1 MMRTTTCTN
10 PQTTPAKGSA
20 LNFTVIYEDTVS
32 GEWARHFTDSL
43 SEEIACAC
51 KYTDSMWPVSSL
63 ENPLLA
69 SEALDA
75 SSDCDCVI
83 VSLHGDRVIPVAAR
97 LWAEQ
102 LIARSAGRSICM
114 IVLSDPLQGR
124 RRVVDATCHY
134 FEALCAV
141 NGVEFFSE
149 STTHLEGYEEPPL
162 RAKHTESR
170 NLNNPIL
177 N

>member
-1 MMRTTTCTN
+1 MRNHTETDK
-10 PQTTPAKGSA
+10 QAPAANRSA
-20 LNFTVIYEDTVS
+20 LNFTVIYEDVVS

-51 KYTDSMWPVSSL
+51 KYADSMWPVSSL

-69 SEALDA
+69 SAALDA

-83 VSLHGDRVIPVAAR
+83 VSLHGDRVIPLAAR
-97 LWAEQ
+97 RWAEQ
-102 LIARSAGRSICM
+102 LIARAAGRSICM

-124 RRVVDATCHY
+124 RRVVDGTTHY

-141 NGVEFFSE
+141 NDVEFFSE
-149 STTHLEGYEEPPL
+149 STTRPEECDMPPGVSDPI
-162 RAKHTESR
+162 ENQDP
-170 NLNNPIL
+170 NLN
-177 N
+177 

>member
-1 MMRTTTCTN
+1 MMRNLTETN
-10 PQTTPAKGSA
+10 KQTPAANGSA
-20 LNFTVIYEDTVS
+20 LNFTVIYEDIVS

-51 KYTDSMWPVSSL
+51 KYADSMWPVSSL

-69 SEALDA
+69 SAALDA

-97 LWAEQ
+97 RWAEQ
-102 LIARSAGRSICM
+102 LIARAAGRSMCM

-124 RRVVDATCHY
+124 RRVVNGTTHY
-134 FEALCAV
+134 FESLCAM

-149 STTHLEGYEEPPL
+149 STTHPEGCDKPPRDAEPAGNQDP
-162 RAKHTESR
+162 SIP
-170 NLNNPIL
+170 NLN
-177 N
+177 